1 MNKSTNR
8 KAKISRETS
17 ESNISVSINLDG
29 TGKSSIDTPLGFFK
43 HMLNQISS
51 HGLIDLDISANGDL
65 ETGTHH
71 TIEDT
76 AIALG
81 RAIDSALG
89 DRKGIIRMSNKIC
102 PLDESLSQAVIDLSG
117 RGYSVVDMMLPNN
130 IGEFP
135 TDMVRHFFET
145 LAVEGRFCLHLSVL
159 KGENEHHIIESAFK
173 AFARALR
180 EASTIDPRSPNVVPS
195 SKGTLTS

>member
-1 MNKSTNR
+1 MDKLTNR

-29 TGKSSIDTPLGFFK
+29 KGISNIDTPLGFFK

-89 DRKGIIRMSNKIC
+89 DRKG
-102 PLDESLSQAVIDLSG
+102 LQQQ
-117 RGYSVVDMMLPNN
+117 
-130 IGEFP
+130 
-135 TDMVRHFFET
+135 H
-145 LAVEGRFCLHLSVL
+145 
-159 KGENEHHIIESAFK
+159 K
-173 AFARALR
+173 AQGL
-180 EASTIDPRSPNVVPS
+180 
-195 SKGTLTS
+195 G